1 MFHGNESGWPTG
13 SEHMHLVLH
22 DQLSQ
27 EAIPP
32 GENRLLMVESL
43 AKGRSKPFHAHKLV
57 YVASAGRHFADE
69 RRRDGHDVTY
79 LHTRGWFQHAVR
91 RWLRT
96 VPDEILTFTTP
107 SEWDTRQDLR
117 DLMTAF
123 PGRMVERP
131 NPLFLAEPAECADR
145 IRSGYRMEFFYR
157 EMRRRTGLLME
168 GCKPVGG
175 VWNTDAENRK
185 ALPKHHVAPPV
196 PTTEPDV
203 ITRQVIRE
211 VTRLYPDHPGDA
223 ATFRLAVDRDG
234 ALAALADFI
243 AHRLPLFGDYE
254 DAMAVGMDTL
264 HHSRLSTYLN
274 NGLLLPR
281 ELCEAALNAYRDGHA
296 PLNAVEGF
304 IRQLIGWREYVRC
317 YYEAMMPDVRHA
329 NALRHERPL
338 PDAYWTGAT
347 DMTCLRECVRPVL
360 NEGYSHHIQRLMV
373 LSNYANLV
381 GVDPAALNEW
391 FWSMYT
397 DAYEWVVL
405 PNVIGMSTF
414 ADGGVLASKPYVS
427 SGAYIDRMSDY
438 CNGCAY
444 DVKIKTGPGACPL
457 NALFWRFVD
466 RHRAHFM
473 ENGRVSFM
481 VRSYDSKPASDK
493 AAIHASAEAH
503 IATL

>member
-1 MFHGNESGWPTG
+1 MFHGNERVDPTG
-13 SEHMHLVLH
+13 CVIMHLVLH
-22 DQLSQ
+22 DQLSRSTL
-27 EAIPP
+27 PS
-32 GENRLLMVESL
+32 GETRFLMVESL

-57 YVASAGRHFADE
+57 YVASSGRHFAAE
-69 RRRDGHDVTY
+69 LRRDGLEVTY
-79 LHTRGWFQHAVR
+79 RHTRGWFHEAVR
-91 RWLRT
+91 RWLDQ
-96 VPDEILTFTTP
+96 VPLEPFTFVTP
-107 SEWDTRQDLR
+107 SEWDTRMALR
-117 DLMTAF
+117 DLMADF
-123 PGRMVERP
+123 PGRITELP
-131 NPLFLAEPAECADR
+131 NPLFIADPAEWADR
-145 IRSGYRMEFFYR
+145 IRTGYRMEYFYR
-157 EMRRRTGLLME
+157 EMRRRTGYLMDA
-168 GCKPVGG
+168 GKPEGG
-175 VWNTDAENRK
+175 VWNTDADNRK
-185 ALPKHHVAPPV
+185 TLPKRFEAPPV
-196 PTTEPDV
+196 PTLEPDDL
-203 ITRQVIRE
+203 TRQVIRE
-211 VTRLYPDHPGDA
+211 ITRLYPDHPGDA
-223 ATFRLAVDRDG
+223 ASFRLAVDRDG
-234 ALAALADFI
+234 ALAALADFV

-254 DAMAVGMDTL
+254 DAMAFGMDTI

-274 NGLLLPR
+274 NGLLFPGEVCDAVL
-281 ELCEAALNAYRDGHA
+281 EAYRLGRA

-304 IRQLIGWREYVRC
+304 IRQIIGWREYVRC

-338 PDAYWTGAT
+338 PDLYWTGST

-360 NEGYSHHIQRLMV
+360 EEGYSHHIQRLMV

-381 GVDPAALNEW
+381 GADPAALNEW
-391 FWSMYT
+391 FWAMYT

-438 CNGCAY
+438 CGGCAY
-444 DVKIKTGPGACPL
+444 DVKRKTGPGACPF
-457 NALFWRFVD
+457 NALYWRFVD
-466 RHRAHFM
+466 LNRAHFK